1 MIEHTVRE
9 GEHLSRIA
17 HAYGHRKISPLW
29 DHPDN
34 AALKSERLN
43 PHVLNPGD
51 VVAVPEV
58 EPKETNAATDQV
70 HRFQVDDEP
79 LKLGL
84 KLIGPA
90 GILAGTACEVQVRF
104 DSRQLTA
111 DGEGQVF
118 RPVAADDEK
127 GRVVIHLEEPHV
139 TMSLDLDLVLLLG
152 HLAPE
157 KTREGQIA
165 RLLNLGYLL
174 SEDDDD
180 EESFRSAVEEFQ
192 CDNKLQIDGKCGP
205 KTQAKLLSVHGS

>member
-1 MIEHTVRE
+1 MIEHVVRE

-17 HAYGHRKISPLW
+17 HAYGHRKIARLW

-34 AALKSERLN
+34 ASLKSERLN

-51 VVAVPEV
+51 VVAVPEI
-58 EPKETNAATDQV
+58 EPKNRNAVTDQL
-70 HRFQVDDEP
+70 HRFQLAGEQ
-79 LKLGL
+79 LQLGL

-90 GILAGTACEVQVRF
+90 GILVGTACEVQVGL
-104 DSRQLTA
+104 DNQQLTA
-111 DGEGQVF
+111 DGDGQVF
-118 RPVAADDEK
+118 RPVAAEDEK
-127 GRVVIHLEEPHV
+127 GRVVIHLEEPDV

-152 HLAPE
+152 HLRPV

-174 SEDDDD
+174 SEDDED
-180 EESFRSAVEEFQ
+180 EESFKSAVEEFQ

-205 KTQAKLLSVHGS
+205 KTQTKLLSVHGS

>member
-1 MIEHTVRE
+1 MIEHKVQE

-17 HAYGHRKISPLW
+17 HAYGHRKIAPVWNL
-29 DHPDN
+29 PDN
-34 AALKSERLN
+34 ASLKSERLN

-51 VVAVPEV
+51 VVAVPELEV
-58 EPKETNAATDQV
+58 KETNAPTDQA
-70 HRFQVDDEP
+70 HRFQIADER

-90 GILAGTACEVQVRF
+90 GILSGTACEVQVGF
-104 DSRQLTA
+104 DSQNLTA
-111 DGEGQVF
+111 DSKGEVF
-118 RPVAADDEK
+118 RPVAPDDEK
-127 GRVVIHLEEPHV
+127 GRVVIHLEQPNV

-152 HLAPE
+152 HLRPA
-157 KTREGQIA
+157 KTREGQTA

-205 KTQAKLLSVHGS
+205 ATQAKLTSVHGS